1 MMGPRGGAP
10 FSLSAWTATYADHEL
25 RPCIETLTPWPWVS
39 SEHRRV
45 GNVLCDMYRPDD
57 TPDLN
62 CPRQLLKTQLKAL
75 REKHGLEIK
84 TGFEYEFFAFKENT
98 LEPLGSDSFQFCDLR
113 VYGRH
118 QELMNELREALE
130 TMGVKIATTQTEY
143 GSGQWELTTD
153 PYEGVAGADV
163 GFYVKN
169 AVKGFLETRGYHAT
183 FMTRPTLDSISCGL
197 HLNHSLW
204 RPGTATGGGRGEGE
218 ENVLLDVDS
227 AGDGDSGLEKLSPTA
242 RHWIAGLLTHASALT
257 ALACPTL
264 NCYRRLSGLTAP
276 STSTWGLED
285 RNALIRV
292 RALRSGGLFLENRLP
307 SAAASPY
314 LALAATVAAGRDGLE
329 RRLQCPPPSGS
340 SASGAGSEL
349 PRSLAQ
355 ALTALEEDQQL
366 VEMLGE
372 DFVRC
377 YVGSKR
383 EMEIGPYDQAELTTD
398 VEQIE
403 FERDMYFRTY

>member
-1 MMGPRGGAP
+1 MM
-10 FSLSAWTATYADHEL
+10 S
-25 RPCIETLTPWPWVS
+25 
-39 SEHRRV
+39 
-45 GNVLCDMYRPDD
+45 
-57 TPDLN
+57 
-62 CPRQLLKTQLKAL
+62 
-75 REKHGLEIK
+75 
-84 TGFEYEFFAFKENT
+84 
-98 LEPLGSDSFQFCDLR
+98 
-113 VYGRH
+113 
-118 QELMNELREALE
+118 ELREALE
-130 TMGVKIATTQTEY
+130 TMGVKIATTQPEY

-153 PYEGVAGADV
+153 PYDGVAGADV

-183 FMTRPTLDSISCGL
+183 FMTRPTLDSISSGL

-218 ENVLLDVDS
+218 DNVLLDVDS

-264 NCYRRLSGLTAP
+264 NCYRRLFGLTAP
-276 STSTWGLED
+276 STSIWGLED
-285 RNALIRV
+285 RNALLRV
-292 RALRSGGLFLENRLP
+292 RVLRGGGLFLENRLP
-307 SAAASPY
+307 GAAASPY

-340 SASGAGSEL
+340 NASGAGCEL

-366 VEMLGE
+366 VELLGE

-383 EMEIGPYDQAELTTD
+383 ELEVGPYDQAQLTTD